1 MKSKIQRHKSAF
13 CNLTEVRLVLVLAT
27 LFETTITSIDSHD
40 EALLVVAYKRFFA
53 RVPYPF

>member
-40 EALLVVAYKRFFA
+40 RALLVVAYKRFFA
-53 RVPYPF
+53 